1 MTEEQKRQLEEALR
15 QPTQEELDEFDSIA
29 AGRSGTPT
37 KAAIKRLEKYLERE
51 DVPQALLMQAGELV
65 EITYDLD

>member
-1 MTEEQKRQLEEALR
+1 M
-15 QPTQEELDEFDSIA
+15 
-29 AGRSGTPT
+29 SGTPT

>member
-29 AGRSGTPT
+29 AGMSGTPT